1 MSPTSYQTALP
12 RGDPRILQHGFAR
25 RQRRQDGRSGFAPMH
40 RYLRYVRFPL
50 ICCLIGLVA
59 VFASHGGFSPQGVQ
73 AAWVTLVLLVLEI
86 SLSFDNA
93 VVNAR
98 VLETM
103 TPGQQRFFLS
113 WGLVIPVFGVRFLGP
128 LLLVSLAGR
137 IGLGEALDAALHDH
151 VRYHELL
158 SLAEP
163 RILAF
168 GGMFLL
174 MVFLRYFFDEA
185 KTLHWIKRI
194 ERRLSAAGRVPS
206 LEVALALVILMLLSA
221 LLPSPLRTDVLFAGL
236 IGLVLQILSTS
247 LADLFGGEEE
257 AVGRMAVSGGLASL
271 IYLELLDASFSLDG
285 TIGAFA
291 ITSDLGLIMTGLGLG
306 ALFIRSLTVMISRE
320 KALDQLIYLEHG
332 AHYAI
337 GALGLLM
344 LAGVLIG
351 RWGWHVPE
359 WVSGLIGVVMLL
371 LALGDSVRHSRRVGA

>member
-1 MSPTSYQTALP
+1 VQLHIAMDL
-12 RGDPRILQHGFAR
+12 L
-25 RQRRQDGRSGFAPMH
+25 
-40 RYLRYVRFPL
+40 LRYVRFPL
-50 ICCLIGLVA
+50 ICCGFGLA
-59 VFASHGGFSPQGVQ
+59 AILTSHGGFNAAGLQ
-73 AAWVTLVLLVLEI
+73 AIWITLVLLALEI

-98 VLETM
+98 VLEQLTA
-103 TPGQQRFFLS
+103 GQQRFFLS

-128 LLLVSLAGR
+128 LVLVSLAGG
-137 IGLGEALDAALHDH
+137 IGIGEAWHAALHEPDQ
-151 VRYHELL
+151 YHDLL
-158 SLAEP
+158 ELAEP

-174 MVFLRYFFDEA
+174 MVFLRYFIDEA
-185 KTLHWIKRI
+185 KTLHWVEAL
-194 ERRLSAAGRVPS
+194 ERRLSSAGRVPS
-206 LEVALALVILMLLSA
+206 LEVALALIVLMLVAWA
-221 LLPSPLRTDVLFAGL
+221 LPATLRSSVLFAGL

-247 LADLFGGEEE
+247 LADFFGGEEA
-257 AVGRMAVSGGLASL
+257 AVGRMAAQSGIASL

-291 ITSDLGLIMTGLGLG
+291 ITNDLALILTGLGLG
-306 ALFIRSLTVMISRE
+306 ALFIRSLTVMLSRE

-344 LAGVLIG
+344 LGSVVIS

-359 WVSGLIGVVMLL
+359 WLSGLIGVVLLL
-371 LALGDSVRHSRRVGA
+371 LALGDSLRHQRRRV